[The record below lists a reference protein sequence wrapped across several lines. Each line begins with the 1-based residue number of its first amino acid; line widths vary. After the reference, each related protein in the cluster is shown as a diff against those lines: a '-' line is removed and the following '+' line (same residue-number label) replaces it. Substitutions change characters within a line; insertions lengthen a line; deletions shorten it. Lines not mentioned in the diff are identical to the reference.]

1 MARHQTRI
9 GTGKCSPLKPIWP
22 AILLEINKAPQ
33 EGLRYLSLLAARL
46 VHNRVR
52 QHAMS
57 TIDLA
62 EHLVHDRFDAL
73 DIVSM
78 RKTST
83 IQHAAYYRPDDSGN
97 GGAKSRSI
105 RVLFG
110 HTPSSRI

>member
-1 MARHQTRI
+1 
-9 GTGKCSPLKPIWP
+9 
-22 AILLEINKAPQ
+22 
-33 EGLRYLSLLAARL
+33 
-46 VHNRVR
+46 
-52 QHAMS
+52 MS